1 MVWSEGRK
9 KVLDRIQDCYERTPP
24 RERPVWAT
32 GCLWFYHRLPSSVS
46 IDDFPYDFGVWQ
58 DLSAV
63 KMNRAS
69 KDWPFEYAPGFR
81 ARIEARRKEVNGAPR
96 VPMTPPVYDRRIV
109 HTPPS
114 SDAETLL
121 LPYGL
126 RLQSNRHSSP
136 SVPISSPSSDT
147 EDRIAPQLKTKKYAP
162 AGDDSIHMQA
172 LDDEEV
178 SLATALF
185 ESNQRRIRALA
196 RTCPSRKQV
205 SKESIPDPSDSSS
218 ESVSA
223 HGTEKAEYEGV
234 PKSEAPKNLVV
245 VSKEEPEVDHPK
257 VNAKHG
263 IDASSTV
270 GTVHPSLGIDSA
282 AFGSALMLDAPPP
295 SSSSS
300 SSISSSSTTSSS
312 DPTSRSRS
320 IRGKSPS
327 PVSSQADF
335 GTD

>member
-9 KVLDRIQDCYERTPP
+9 KVLDRIQECYERTPP

-81 ARIEARRKEVNGAPR
+81 ARIEARRAEVNRAPR
-96 VPMTPPVYDRRIV
+96 VPRTPPVYDRRIV
-109 HTPPS
+109 HTPRS

-121 LPYGL
+121 LPYGV

-218 ESVSA
+218 ES
-223 HGTEKAEYEGV
+223 
-234 PKSEAPKNLVV
+234 
-245 VSKEEPEVDHPK
+245 EEQPEVDHPK

-270 GTVHPSLGIDSA
+270 GTVHPSLGIDSV
-282 AFGSALMLDAPPP
+282 AFGSAVSLHAAPPC
-295 SSSSS
+295 SSSSA
-300 SSISSSSTTSSS
+300 SISSSSTTSSS

-327 PVSSQADF
+327 PVCSQVDF